1 VVAELRAHRRSGLGR
16 LLTEDTVRFA
26 VARALV
32 GAGWDAAGLSVEWPH
47 PVLTGSRVDL
57 VAGGM
62 PPTALIEFKFPREPN
77 EKNAAW
83 TMALGEVLKDFYRLA
98 VCPGPVDRLF
108 VYVETAR
115 LRRYMAG
122 AAMRYGL
129 GLDVDRVALR
139 SAEAAQLP
147 TTAAQKIG
155 ADLAANHVTAERIES
170 IDIDEALR
178 LSVYVVD
185 SLGASPDP
193 AAARL
198 AADDFDGDLDSLP
211 DGNSDLEAVSKAAAR
226 RWHRGVGGS
235 DVGSSRRP

>member
-1 VVAELRAHRRSGLGR
+1 MAAELRTHRRSGLGR

-26 VARALV
+26 AARALV
-32 GAGWDAAGLSVEWPH
+32 VPARMLLGSALSGRH
-47 PVLTGSRVDL
+47 PVLAGSRVDL

-62 PPTALIEFKFPREPN
+62 PPAALIEFNPREPN

-129 GLDVDRVALR
+129 GLDVDQVALR
-139 SAEAAQLP
+139 PAEAAQLP
-147 TTAAQKIG
+147 TTGVAM
-155 ADLAANHVTAERIES
+155 DLRARGERKFGE
-170 IDIDEALR
+170 R
-178 LSVYVVD
+178 LGDSSPARKVKVV
-185 SLGASPDP
+185 LT
-193 AAARL
+193 R
-198 AADDFDGDLDSLP
+198 
-211 DGNSDLEAVSKAAAR
+211 
-226 RWHRGVGGS
+226 
-235 DVGSSRRP
+235 

>member
-170 IDIDEALR
+170 MAAGRKLR
-178 LSVYVVD
+178 PRGGVQGGGPPL
-185 SLGASPDP
+185 APRCRRKRRRFFP
-193 AAARL
+193 APVTVLDAR
-198 AADDFDGDLDSLP
+198 SLP
-211 DGNSDLEAVSKAAAR
+211 RSAR
-226 RWHRGVGGS
+226 CSPGPAGRPSLPPR
-235 DVGSSRRP
+235 SSPR